1 MFKFIKSVTWIIK
14 KNWWKYLLVL
24 FFGITIAILNLFPA
38 RIVGNLTNGIEKGIV
53 TKDFLIYDILIP
65 FLAVV
70 VSIYGIQIIRRD
82 CMNLLTTSIYHM
94 LHERYMD
101 SILKQDGTF
110 FERFQSGDLLSRA
123 LGDINQVKFS
133 AGNRL
138 LNIFVELL
146 TVVVTFVAMILIN
159 PLLAVLC
166 FLPLTSIL
174 IANILLKAKVQRNF
188 RIVREKNAEMSN
200 VVLESITNVRTIRAY
215 SKEDEN
221 YEKNLRYSKVAYET
235 EVRNL
240 RINVIFQPLFQFIVA
255 ISTLICFGLGAY
267 FYYKGYI
274 TNLSDLVTFN
284 MYLGLFQTPLTRI
297 GNMIN
302 NFYQSLISAE
312 RLNEIYNSNTEINSG
327 DKELN
332 DLSNINFNNFSFK
345 YPNDSNLT
353 LKNIDLNISLGKTI
367 GVVGKTGSGKSTLVR
382 QLVRQYPTDDKSI
395 FINNSPI
402 EEYKKES
409 IRHHVAYVP
418 QEHVLFSRSVLDN
431 VAMGKDNPSK
441 EEIDLAIKLADFDK
455 DVSYLSDGLNTI
467 VGEYGVTLSGGQK
480 QRLGIARALLRDADI
495 LILDD
500 SLSAV
505 DGKTEANI
513 ISNLKKYRGGKT
525 NIIVCHRMSAVE
537 HADEII
543 VMDSGKIKERGTHK
557 DLMALNGWY
566 AKQYRT
572 QKMEEGDSYGI

>member
-24 FFGITIAILNLFPA
+24 FFGITIAVLNLFPA

-53 TKDFLIYDILIP
+53 TQDFLIYDILIP
-65 FLAVV
+65 FLAIAIA
-70 VSIYGIQIIRRD
+70 IYGIQIIRRD

-159 PLLAVLC
+159 PILAVCC
-166 FLPLTSIL
+166 FIPLTSIL
-174 IANILLKAKVQRNF
+174 IANILLKARVQRNWK
-188 RIVREKNAEMSN
+188 IVREKNAEMSN

-215 SKEDEN
+215 SKEEEN
-221 YEKNLRYSKVAYET
+221 YEKNLKYSKVAYET
-235 EVRNL
+235 EVKNL

-267 FYYKGYI
+267 FYYAGYI
-274 TNLSDLVTFN
+274 TELSDLVTFN

-312 RLNEIYNSNTEINSG
+312 RLNEIYNSNTMINSG
-327 DKELN
+327 DLELSDLKEV
-332 DLSNINFNNFSFK
+332 NFKDFSFK
-345 YPNDSNLT
+345 YPNEEKYVV
-353 LKNIDLNISLGKTI
+353 KNVDLNIGMGKTI
-367 GVVGKTGSGKSTLVR
+367 GIVGKTGSGKSTLVR
-382 QLVRQYPTDDKSI
+382 MLVRQYPTMDNGI
-395 FINNSPI
+395 FINDLPI
-402 EEYKKES
+402 ESYNKES
-409 IRHHVAYVP
+409 IRKHVAYVP

-431 VAMGKDNPSK
+431 VAMGKNNPSV
-441 EEIDLAIKLADFDK
+441 EDINNAIMLADFNK
-455 DVSYLSDGLNTI
+455 DVSYLADGLETI

-513 ISNLKKYRGGKT
+513 ISNLKKYRSGKT

-537 HADEII
+537 HADMII
-543 VMDSGKIKERGTHK
+543 VMEKGQIKERGNHQE
-557 DLMALNGWY
+557 LMALNGWY
-566 AKQYRT
+566 AKQYRS
-572 QKMEEGDSYGI
+572 QKMEEGDSNGI